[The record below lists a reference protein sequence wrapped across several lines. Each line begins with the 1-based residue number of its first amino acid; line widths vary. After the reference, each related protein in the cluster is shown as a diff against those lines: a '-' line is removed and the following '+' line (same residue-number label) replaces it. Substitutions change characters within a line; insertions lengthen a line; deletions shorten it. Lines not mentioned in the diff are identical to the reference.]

1 MNALELRI
9 PPVLL
14 VVACALLMVM
24 LSVAIPALQVAWPG
38 GIAGG
43 VLILVGAA
51 VTVAGVLAFRK
62 ARTTVNPMH
71 PEASTAVV
79 SGGIYHF
86 SRNPMYLGFLLALA
100 GWAMVLGSLAA
111 LVVLPL
117 YVAYMNRFQIVP
129 EERAL
134 RQKFGAPYEAYMRQV
149 RRWI

>member
-1 MNALELRI
+1 MITLELRI

-24 LSVAIPALQVAWPG
+24 LSVAIPALQVSWPWGLVG
-38 GIAGG
+38 GF
-43 VLILVGAA
+43 LILLGAA
-51 VTVAGVLAFRK
+51 VTIAGLLAFRK
-62 ARTTVNPMH
+62 AGTTVNPMH

-79 SGGIYHF
+79 SVGIYRF

-100 GWAMVLGSLAA
+100 GWALVLGSLAA
-111 LVVLPL
+111 LIVLPL
-117 YVAYMNRFQIVP
+117 YVACMNRFQIVP

-149 RRWI
+149 RRWV